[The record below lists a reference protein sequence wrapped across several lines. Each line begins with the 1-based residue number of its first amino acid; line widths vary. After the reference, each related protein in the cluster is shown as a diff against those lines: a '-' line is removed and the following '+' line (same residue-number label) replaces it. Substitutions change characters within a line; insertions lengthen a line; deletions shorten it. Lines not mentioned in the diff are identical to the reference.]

1 MAVARSFSSGFIVQ
15 YYFLINCSAAES
27 RLLVI
32 WTWFLCGKTL
42 IPRWDGSPSMTR
54 PILLSKQRQE
64 SLHICDFDVAEWHRG
79 RSATLNLVLV
89 ALAIP
94 SLLLVASVGGMG
106 DRKSTRLNS
115 SHLVI
120 S

>member
-1 MAVARSFSSGFIVQ
+1 
-15 YYFLINCSAAES
+15 
-27 RLLVI
+27 
-32 WTWFLCGKTL
+32 
-42 IPRWDGSPSMTR
+42 MTR

-106 DRKSTRLNS
+106 MLMVRLKLLCCELLGIIIGGAIVRRLVGKRNLSLS
-115 SHLVI
+115 S
-120 S
+120 